1 MRGTLLVSSLTHD
14 PRHTHIAL
22 FLMGELV
29 ASRRANIHETY
40 KEWLFGGIKAMW
52 RPDVEE
58 LIFGRMNPLLNA
70 HELDR
75 IVAWYLGV
83 SL

>member
-1 MRGTLLVSSLTHD
+1 MTRD
-14 PRHTHIAL
+14 THIAL

-29 ASRRANIHETY
+29 AARRANYHETY

-58 LIFGRMNPLLNA
+58 LIFERMNPLLNA

-75 IVAWYLGV
+75 IVASHLGV

>member
-1 MRGTLLVSSLTHD
+1 MTRD
-14 PRHTHIAL
+14 THIAL

-29 ASRRANIHETY
+29 ASGRANNHETY
-40 KEWLFGGIKAMW
+40 KEWLFGGINAMW
-52 RPDVEE
+52 RPDFKE
-58 LIFGRMNPLLNA
+58 LIFERMNPLLNA
-70 HELDR
+70 HELHR